1 MGQRCVL
8 RQVLPKFKQLLR
20 GYGFYLAF
28 QKNLEIK
35 LEINYKAIRDTKE
48 NIMVGSTSACILS
61 IDSGTSGCKASIWS
75 NDGTMRII
83 QTEPLDRTYPRAN
96 YVEQDPNMIWNR
108 QLAVIRS
115 VIAKAGIN
123 PSDIKSIGITNQ
135 RETVVAWDSQTGV
148 PLYNAISW
156 LDRRTKSYVS
166 ELRGRSSSEIK
177 IKTGLI
183 VDPYFS
189 AMKMQWVLREI
200 RKKHD
205 NNFME
210 RVKLGTVD
218 SWLIW
223 KLTAG
228 KVHATDWSNASRTM
242 LFNIR
247 TGKWD
252 QELIE
257 KFGVSEHMLPDVVD
271 SLDTGITTNNSI
283 LSSEIDIGGIAGDQ
297 QASLFGHLAFTK
309 GEMKNT
315 YGTGSFLL
323 VNAGEEIPDTQKLIT
338 TVAWKPKGKGAVY
351 AIEGSSFN
359 TGSLL
364 DWIRDGLKIL
374 NSTSESE
381 TMAMNSPANHGLY
394 FVPALTGLGAPY
406 WDNKVRGVIY
416 GITPSVTQA
425 EIVRSALESIAFR
438 IRDIVEAI
446 RKETSIVPVEMRVD
460 GKPTANNF
468 LMQFQADLLQIPVQ
482 RYANVEMTSAGA
494 AYMAGIGQN
503 ILDYESL
510 RSLNKTDKIFYPA
523 IDKKSAD
530 RYYRGWKRAIKSAL
544 MLYG

>member
-1 MGQRCVL
+1 MM
-8 RQVLPKFKQLLR
+8 
-20 GYGFYLAF
+20 
-28 QKNLEIK
+28 I
-35 LEINYKAIRDTKE
+35 
-48 NIMVGSTSACILS
+48 GSSDAYILS
-61 IDSGTSGCKASIWS
+61 VDSGTSGCKASIWGV
-75 NDGTMRII
+75 DGKIRGI
-83 QTEPLDRTYPRAN
+83 QTEPLNRIYPRTY
-96 YVEQDPNMIWNR
+96 YVEQDPKMIWDR
-108 QLAVIRS
+108 QLSVIKF
-115 VIAKAGIN
+115 VIAKTGIN
-123 PSDIKSIGITNQ
+123 PTKIKSIGITNQ
-135 RETVVAWDSQTGV
+135 RETVVAWDSQTGE

-156 LDRRTKSYVS
+156 LDRRTRNYGSKFRGKSIY
-166 ELRGRSSSEIK
+166 EIK
-177 IKTGLI
+177 RKTGLI

-189 AMKMQWVLREI
+189 AMKMQWILREI
-200 RKKHD
+200 RRKHKSS
-205 NNFME
+205 FME
-210 RVKLGTVD
+210 RVKLGTID

-223 KLTAG
+223 KLTSG
-228 KVHATDWSNASRTM
+228 KNHATDWTNASRTM
-242 LFNIR
+242 LFNIKN
-247 TGKWD
+247 GKWD
-252 QELIE
+252 QDLLEQ
-257 KFGVSEHMLPDVVD
+257 FGISEYMLPEVVD
-271 SLDTGITTNNSI
+271 SLDTGITTEKSV
-283 LSSEIDIGGIAGDQ
+283 LGSEIYIGGIAGDQ
-297 QASLFGHLAFTK
+297 QASLFGHLAFNK

-323 VNAGEEIPDTQKLIT
+323 VNAGKEIPDTKKLIT
-338 TVAWKPKGKGAVY
+338 TIAWKPKGERPVY

-374 NSTSESE
+374 NNTSESE

-406 WDNKVRGVIY
+406 WDSKVRGVIY

-446 RKETSIVPVEMRVD
+446 KNETSIVPAEMRVD

-494 AYMAGIGQN
+494 AYMAAIGQN
-503 ILDYESL
+503 ILDFESL
-510 RSLNKTDKIFYPA
+510 RSLNKTDKIFYPV
-523 IDKKSAD
+523 IGKKSAD